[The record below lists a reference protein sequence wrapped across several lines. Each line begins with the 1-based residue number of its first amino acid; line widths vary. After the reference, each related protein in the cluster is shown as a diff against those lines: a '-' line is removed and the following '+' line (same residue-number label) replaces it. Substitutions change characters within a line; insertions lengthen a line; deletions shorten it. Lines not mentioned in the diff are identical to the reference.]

1 METDRQIPDK
11 SWITFAILILI
22 SIGAISWYIF
32 ILIKKPQ
39 SYIIAGI
46 SVLVYLLYEV
56 VSIVLMVKLDMKEV
70 RNYNGYR

>member
-1 METDRQIPDK
+1 MATDRQTHDK

-22 SIGAISWYIF
+22 SIGAISLCIF

-56 VSIVLMVKLDMKEV
+56 ISIVIMVKWDMEEQE
-70 RNYNGYR
+70 RY

>member
-1 METDRQIPDK
+1 METDRQTPDK
-11 SWITFAILILI
+11 SWITFGILILI
-22 SIGAISWYIF
+22 SIGAISWCIF

-56 VSIVLMVKLDMKEV
+56 IGIAIMISWDMEELEM
-70 RNYNGYR
+70 Y

>member
-1 METDRQIPDK
+1 METDRQTPDK
-11 SWITFAILILI
+11 SWITFGILILI
-22 SIGAISWYIF
+22 SIGAISWCIF

-56 VSIVLMVKLDMKEV
+56 IGIAIMVSWDMEELE
-70 RNYNGYR
+70 RY